1 MPVGLPSLELSM
13 VQSTLASI
21 LRSIN
26 ASMES
31 MDSDKRLMQ
40 AEVRI
45 VFMELDSNDIGKSFV
60 GPHFKTI
67 YGGSGG

>member
-1 MPVGLPSLELSM
+1 MPVGLPALELCM
-13 VQSTLASI
+13 VQSTLVSI

-31 MDSDKRLMQ
+31 IDSDKRLMQ

-60 GPHFKTI
+60 GSLFKTI